1 MSGLQ
6 IVPESRERVHDES
19 AVQSATGMPLKRTL
33 HPIVTGSSV
42 VAMRCTDGVVMACD
56 TLGSYGSMAR
66 FRDESRL
73 YKATS
78 SCILGI
84 GGDLSDCD
92 EVKRYIQQAVTREY
106 CHDDGH
112 GLSPNAI
119 HQYLARVMYNRR
131 NKMDPFWNYIVVAGM
146 KDKEPFLGLVDLVG
160 THYKSEVIATGFGEY
175 IGLPLLRKA
184 YRPDITVEEAK
195 KVIVEIMK
203 VLFYRDART
212 IDRIQVATVSTTSAD
227 VSEPFKLETKWDY
240 KAFVSGARVGDDS
253 TW

>member
-6 IVPESRERVHDES
+6 LLPASRERVHDES
-19 AVQSATGMPLKRTL
+19 AIQSAAGVPLKRTQ

-42 VAMRCTDGVVMACD
+42 VAMRCADGVVLASD
-56 TLGSYGSMAR
+56 TLGSYGSTAR
-66 FRDESRL
+66 YRDVSRM

-78 SCILGI
+78 SCVLGV
-84 GGDLSDCD
+84 GGDLSDYD
-92 EVKRYIQQAVTREY
+92 EIKRYVQQATTRSY

-112 GLSPNAI
+112 DLSPKAI
-119 HQYLARVMYNRR
+119 HQYLARIMYNRR
-131 NKMDPFWNYIVVAGM
+131 NKMDPFWNYVVVAGVQE
-146 KDKEPFLGLVDLVG
+146 KKPFLGLVDLFG
-160 THYKSEVIATGFGEY
+160 THFESEVIATGFGELL
-175 IGLPLLRKA
+175 GLPLLRKA

-195 KVIVEIMK
+195 KVVIDIMK

-212 IDRIQVATVSTTSAD
+212 IDRVEVATVTSAGAE

-240 KAFVSGARVGDDS
+240 KAFMSGARVKDDS